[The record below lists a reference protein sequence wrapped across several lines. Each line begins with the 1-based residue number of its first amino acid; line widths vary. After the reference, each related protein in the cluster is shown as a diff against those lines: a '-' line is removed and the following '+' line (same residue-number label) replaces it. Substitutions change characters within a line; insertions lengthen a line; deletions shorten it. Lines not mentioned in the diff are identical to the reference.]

1 MWIMMNNSFL
11 SVVKN
16 INQPDELLVRSR
28 VDGDIQKI
36 FPGAKVVADVGTD
49 YKYRSSIDKEIVSKA
64 IEKEIKNIDYDNFKN
79 SISFEDKKRHDIYFD
94 VWIKLRELQIKT
106 NE

>member
-1 MWIMMNNSFL
+1 MNNSFL

-36 FPGAKVVADVGTD
+36 FPGAKVVADAGTD
-49 YKYRSSIDKEIVSKA
+49 YKYRSSID
-64 IEKEIKNIDYDNFKN
+64 
-79 SISFEDKKRHDIYFD
+79 ISSEYS
-94 VWIKLRELQIKT
+94 
-106 NE
+106 